1 MGNIGRATLSH
12 LCQQAHGPLW
22 SAHLGTW
29 PPTSLEARIT
39 IGELGEFALI
49 AAISKKMPPDPEA
62 IVGNGDDAAV
72 LRLPDSRIVATTDVL
87 VENRHFRREW
97 STGTDVGVKAAAQN
111 LADVA
116 AMGAVP
122 VALLVGLAA
131 PPDLPVTW
139 AEDLAGG
146 LAQEAARA
154 GAYVVG
160 GDLSGADEI
169 VVAVT
174 ALGTLAGLAPVTRG
188 GARPSDVVAVTGRL
202 GHAAAG
208 LALLTAGLAEP
219 AGLIAAQLR
228 PQPPYPA
235 GPEAAAL
242 GATAMIDISDGLI
255 QDLGHVAAA
264 SGVAIDLDTARLR
277 PGPELAAAAR
287 VLGPATA
294 SAGLGWILSGGEDH
308 ALTATFPRNIALPS
322 HWKAIG
328 EVREG
333 HGVWVDG
340 MNYQGQAGWQH
351 FR

>member
-1 MGNIGRATLSH
+1 
-12 LCQQAHGPLW
+12 
-22 SAHLGTW
+22 
-29 PPTSLEARIT
+29 
-39 IGELGEFALI
+39 
-49 AAISKKMPPDPEA
+49 MPPDPDA

-72 LRLPDSRIVATTDVL
+72 LRLPDSRVVATTDML
-87 VENRHFRREW
+87 VENRHFRLEW

-116 AMGAVP
+116 AMGAIP

-131 PPDLPVTW
+131 PRDLPVAW

-146 LAQEAARA
+146 LALEAGRA
-154 GAYVVG
+154 GAHVVG

-169 VVAVT
+169 VVSVT
-174 ALGTLAGLAPVTRG
+174 ALGTLAGAAPVTRG

-208 LALLTAGLAEP
+208 LALLGAGLAEP
-219 AGLIAAQLR
+219 AGLIAAQRR
-228 PQPPYPA
+228 PAPPYEA

-242 GATAMIDISDGLI
+242 GATAMIDTSDGLV

-287 VLGPATA
+287 ALERAASSAGGPAAAGSPAAQWGSAAAELGPAA
-294 SAGLGWILSGGEDH
+294 SAPGLGWVLSGGEDH
-308 ALTATFPRNIALPS
+308 ALAATFPRNIALPS
-322 HWKAIG
+322 HWTVIG

-333 HGVWVDG
+333 HGVRVDG

>member
-1 MGNIGRATLSH
+1 
-12 LCQQAHGPLW
+12 
-22 SAHLGTW
+22 
-29 PPTSLEARIT
+29 
-39 IGELGEFALI
+39 
-49 AAISKKMPPDPEA
+49 MPPDPDA

-72 LRLPDSRIVATTDVL
+72 LRLPDSRVVATTDML
-87 VENRHFRREW
+87 VENRHFRLEW
-97 STGTDVGVKAAAQN
+97 STGADVGVKAAAQN

-116 AMGAVP
+116 AMGAIP

-131 PPDLPVTW
+131 PRDLPVAW
-139 AEDLAGG
+139 AEELAGG
-146 LAQEAARA
+146 LALEAGRA
-154 GAYVVG
+154 GAHVVG

-169 VVAVT
+169 VVSVT
-174 ALGTLAGLAPVTRG
+174 ALGTLAGAAPVTRG

-202 GHAAAG
+202 GRAAAG
-208 LALLTAGLAEP
+208 LALLGAGLAEP
-219 AGLIAAQLR
+219 AGLIAAQRR
-228 PQPPYPA
+228 PAPPYEA

-242 GATAMIDISDGLI
+242 GATAMIDTSDGLV

-287 VLGPATA
+287 ALERAANSAGGPAAAGSPAAQWGSAAAELGPAG
-294 SAGLGWILSGGEDH
+294 SAPGLGWVLSGGEDH
-308 ALTATFPRNIALPS
+308 ALAATFPRNIALPS
-322 HWKAIG
+322 HWTVIG

-333 HGVWVDG
+333 HGVRVDG

>member
-1 MGNIGRATLSH
+1 
-12 LCQQAHGPLW
+12 
-22 SAHLGTW
+22 
-29 PPTSLEARIT
+29 
-39 IGELGEFALI
+39 
-49 AAISKKMPPDPEA
+49 MPPDPDA

-72 LRLPDSRIVATTDVL
+72 LRLPDSRVVATTDML
-87 VENRHFRREW
+87 VENRHFRLEW

-116 AMGAVP
+116 AMGAIP

-131 PPDLPVTW
+131 PRDLPVAW

-146 LAQEAARA
+146 LALEAGRA
-154 GAYVVG
+154 GAHVVG
-160 GDLSGADEI
+160 GDLSGADQI
-169 VVAVT
+169 VVSVT
-174 ALGTLAGLAPVTRG
+174 ALGTLAGAAPVTRG

-208 LALLTAGLAEP
+208 LALLGAGLAEP
-219 AGLIAAQLR
+219 AGLIAAQRR
-228 PQPPYPA
+228 PAPPYEA

-242 GATAMIDISDGLI
+242 GATAMIDTSDGLV

-287 VLGPATA
+287 ALERALERAASPAGGSPAAVSPAAQLGSAAAQWGSAAAELGPAA
-294 SAGLGWILSGGEDH
+294 SVAGLGWVLSGGEDH
-308 ALTATFPRNIALPS
+308 ALAATFPRNIALPS
-322 HWKAIG
+322 HWTVIG

-333 HGVWVDG
+333 HGVRVDG

-351 FR
+351 FC